1 MQKKRIFLAITVQ
14 LVVISLFAQV
24 GGNHIFEF
32 LNAPNSAR
40 ASALGG
46 MAIAIQ
52 DDDVAVAYQNPS
64 ALNVKMD
71 NALSFN
77 LNRGFG
83 GISNGYVGYGKRFL
97 KMAMTFHGGIQFMNY
112 GTFNNTDEYGKS
124 LGSFSGKDNAFVL
137 GAGKQLGDYFS
148 IGTNLKFVTS
158 TLGAGAVD
166 LPEGYHA
173 TGILADVA
181 AMYHNPETQSTFT
194 IVANNAGRQLATYNE
209 VLESIPF
216 RINVGYSK
224 RLKHLPFRL
233 SILVHDLQRWD
244 IRYDDPNKVVV
255 TNFFQDQNTTTEK
268 PALDNLARHLTLNG
282 EFLLGQKENF
292 RLRFGYNH
300 LSHRELSVDN
310 YRSVGGFSLGFGMKI
325 NRFRLDFARSIY
337 NLAGGTNHFSFSTNI
352 NEFLK

>member
-1 MQKKRIFLAITVQ
+1 MQKIFFLLLGLFFLTF
-14 LVVISLFAQV
+14 SLSAQV

-46 MAIAIQ
+46 MAIATK

-64 ALNVKMD
+64 ALNTKMD
-71 NALSFN
+71 KALSFN

-83 GISNGYVGYGKRFL
+83 GTSNGYLGFGKNFL
-97 KMAMTFHGGIQFMNY
+97 KIGMTLHGGIQFMNY
-112 GTFNNTDEYGKS
+112 GTFNNTNEYGKS
-124 LGSFSGKDNAFVL
+124 LGEFSGKENAFVL
-137 GAGKQLGDYFS
+137 GAGKQLGEYFS

-158 TLGAGAVD
+158 TLGAGAAD
-166 LPEGYHA
+166 LPEGYNA

-194 IVANNAGRQLATYNE
+194 IVANNAGRQLSTYNNT
-209 VLESIPF
+209 LESIPF

-233 SILVHDLQRWD
+233 SILFHDLQRWD
-244 IRYDDPNKVVV
+244 IRYNDPNKVV
-255 TNFFQDQNTTTEK
+255 TNSFISDATTTTEK
-268 PALDNLARHLTLNG
+268 PKLDNLARHLTLNG

-310 YRSVGGFSLGFGMKI
+310 YRSVGGFSVGFGMKI